1 MNARSSGTYFYYG
14 ALNNRQLFLKIFDEE
29 FQDHAFVFQYYC
41 KFFFVKLRI
50 RYFLPGFPMCECLVV
65 SAYC

>member
-41 KFFFVKLRI
+41 KFFFCQIKN
-50 RYFLPGFPMCECLVV
+50 
-65 SAYC
+65 